1 MGHFEFWWS
10 NHCFLVTESGYL
22 NPLLTIRLIN
32 RFVAQIRSF
41 DHVPTIYIP
50 MDEREGNYLILLNLP
65 SLDQWAREHPLLT
78 ITLLTMITSLD
89 HLS

>member
-1 MGHFEFWWS
+1 MIEPTY
-10 NHCFLVTESGYL
+10 V

-32 RFVAQIRSF
+32 RFMAQIHSF
-41 DHVPTIYIP
+41 DHVPTIHIP
-50 MDEREGNYLILLNLP
+50 IDEGEGNYLILLSLL

-78 ITLLTMITSLD
+78 ITLLTIIPSFD

>member
-1 MGHFEFWWS
+1 MNLFEFWWS
-10 NHCFLVTESGYL
+10 NHCFLVTESRYL

-32 RFVAQIRSF
+32 RFVDQIHSL
-41 DHVPTIYIP
+41 DHIPTIYNA
-50 MDEREGNYLILLNLP
+50 MGEREGNYLILLNLP

-78 ITLLTMITSLD
+78 ITLLTIIPSFD